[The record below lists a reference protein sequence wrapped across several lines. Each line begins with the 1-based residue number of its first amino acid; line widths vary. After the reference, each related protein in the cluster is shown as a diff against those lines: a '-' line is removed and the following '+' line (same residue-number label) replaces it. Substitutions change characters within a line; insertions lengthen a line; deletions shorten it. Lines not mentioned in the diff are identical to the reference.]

1 MVELKDFVKRTLAL
15 RRIAERV
22 HACRC
27 CSGLN
32 EPGAT
37 EAAPG
42 YGSPISPIV
51 IVGQSLC
58 GPCMRSQIPF
68 TGGCGRLLDRAFEG
82 AELEKKDLFITN
94 VVHCHPPNNRPSLLI
109 EKRNCAEFLRA
120 ELAAVKPKLVIGL
133 GTDARDFL
141 TYWAGARAEI
151 WKGARTPF
159 SDKNYCPMLLLLPHP
174 AYILRRPAQERAMYV
189 DTLTKSLRW
198 GFRKVQAARI

>member
-1 MVELKDFVKRTLAL
+1 MAEWKEFAERTLAL

-22 HACRC
+22 RACRC

-32 EPGAT
+32 KPGAT

-42 YGSPISPIV
+42 YGSPISPIA

-58 GPCMRSQIPF
+58 GPRMRTQVPF

-82 AELEKKDLFITN
+82 AGIEKNDLFITN
-94 VVHCHPPNNRPSLLI
+94 VVHCHPPNNRRSLLV
-109 EKRNCAEFLRA
+109 EKQNCAEYLRA

-133 GTDARDFL
+133 GADARDFL
-141 TYWAGARAEI
+141 TCWAGARVEI

-159 SDKNYCPMLLLLPHP
+159 PDKNYCPLLLLLPHP
-174 AYILRRPAQERAMYV
+174 AYVLRRPTQERAMYL

-198 GFRKVQAARI
+198 GFRKVQAAAI